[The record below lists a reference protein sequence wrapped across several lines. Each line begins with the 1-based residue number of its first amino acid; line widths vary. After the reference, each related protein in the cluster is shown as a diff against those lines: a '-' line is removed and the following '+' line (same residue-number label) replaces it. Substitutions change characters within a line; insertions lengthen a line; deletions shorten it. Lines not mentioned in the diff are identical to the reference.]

1 MRYIFIDASYFIFFR
16 FHALKNW
23 WSLAKRDEPVIPN
36 QSDEFKEKFRKTFVE
51 KIKEI
56 AKKVGIPK
64 GTPYR
69 ILVGKDCPRS
79 DIWRTPLYEQYK
91 EGRTDSTME
100 GHFFSLTYEEH
111 LFEEVCGESC
121 ILEHP
126 SLEADDVIALSVR
139 HILEKDSEALCYVI
153 TSDMDYLQLVTS
165 ERIKLYDLKYK
176 LLTEKSKYFQET
188 NSPAKDLFVKC
199 LCGDKSDN
207 IPAAFPKCGK
217 KTAEKLYQ
225 LPEEERNAIIKSKN
239 GWDQYKHNQS
249 LIDFNFIPS
258 TLKDEFLTRFES
270 INFNISG

>member
-36 QSDEFKEKFRKTFVE
+36 LSHEFKDKFRKTFVE

-69 ILVGKDCPRS
+69 IFVGKDCPRAN
-79 DIWRTPLYEQYK
+79 IWRTPLYEEYK
-91 EGRTDSTME
+91 EGRSDSTME
-100 GHFFSLTYEEH
+100 GHFFSLAYDEH
-111 LFEEVCGESC
+111 LFESVCGESC

-126 SLEADDVIALSVR
+126 ALEADDVIALAVR
-139 HILEKDSEALCYVI
+139 HIIKNDQEAECYII
-153 TSDMDYLQLVTS
+153 TSDMDYLQLATT

-176 LLTEKSKYFQET
+176 LLTEKSKYFKET
-188 NSPAKDLFVKC
+188 KSPAKDLFIKC

-207 IPAAFPKCGK
+207 IPPAFPKCGK
-217 KTAEKLYQ
+217 RTAEKLYDMS
-225 LPEEERNAIIKSKN
+225 ESERKTMIVSKN
-239 GWDQYKHNQS
+239 GWEQYVHNQR
-249 LIDFNFIPS
+249 LIVFEFIPQN
-258 TLKDEFLTRFES
+258 LKESFLKSFKEKM
-270 INFNISG
+270 